1 MPQLLHRRHPV
12 PLYAQVKQ
20 LLRLRITAED
30 PPSDGPLPSERELAR
45 ELGVSRM
52 TIRQALRELTDEGAV
67 FTAPG
72 RGTFRASPRL
82 PRPLGALTGF
92 TQDMVQRGLTPSS
105 RLLAAEQITD
115 PHIAER
121 LDTAPDAP
129 LARIRRL
136 RLADGEPMALEV
148 THLPLDL
155 CPGLLSIDLEQRS
168 LYEVLQSVFQLR
180 LKTAEESI
188 ESRAAEPGTAALLRV
203 EANTAVLYLERRT
216 QLEGGRI
223 IEFARSWYRGDR
235 YHFRIRL
242 ST

>member
-1 MPQLLHRRHPV
+1 MPQLHRRGPI

-20 LLRLRITAED
+20 LLRLRITADEKL
-30 PPSDGPLPSERELAR
+30 SDGPLPSERELAR

-52 TIRQALRELTDEGAV
+52 TIRQALRELSDEGAV

-72 RGTFRASPRL
+72 RGTFRASPKP
-82 PRPLGALTGF
+82 PRPLGVLTGF
-92 TQDMVQRGLTPSS
+92 TQDMLQRGLTPSS
-105 RLLAAEQITD
+105 RVLAMEQIAD

-121 LDTAPDAP
+121 LDLAPDVP
-129 LARIRRL
+129 LARIQRL

-148 THLPLDL
+148 THLPFDL

-180 LKTAEESI
+180 LKGAEQSI
-188 ESRAAEPGTAALLRV
+188 ESRGAEPGTAALLRV
-203 EANTAVLYLERRT
+203 EPGAAVLYLERTT
-216 QLEGGRI
+216 QMEDGRFV
-223 IEFARSWYRGDR
+223 EFARSWYRGDR
-235 YHFRIRL
+235 YHFRISL